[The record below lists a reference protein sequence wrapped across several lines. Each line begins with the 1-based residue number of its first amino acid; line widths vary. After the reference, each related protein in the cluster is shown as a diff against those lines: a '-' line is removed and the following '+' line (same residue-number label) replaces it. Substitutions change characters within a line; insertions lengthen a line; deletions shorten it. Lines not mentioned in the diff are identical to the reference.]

1 MKKTLLLTALF
12 AILFTCTFVALPL
25 NFALGEESFGA
36 TTLSNDICAFI
47 KDESVLQITDDFVVI
62 GNNSNIN
69 EKQFRELALSGTAKV
84 YLHYS
89 TMSNVPL
96 QYDACLIINNL
107 GKSLEYEYSEQ
118 ISISTNKL
126 LSNIKKFV
134 ARYVDEMS
142 VTSYVTTPSAV
153 NSNDIPTTFT
163 STIIDRE
170 YVANFDDAGYIT
182 YHIGVTRYIANSQ
195 SILYIVTVNNSFVPG
210 IVANQNGDTSY
221 KKFKNLDGYVH
232 MTVEQAYDRNEE
244 YYYGIRYGT
253 VPYKKDYWPINQP
266 VTVTI
271 TSSVQK
277 GLTLGFSFE
286 NGFSTSGDVNMNVGV
301 NLGSNISYGYSK
313 ALTQN
318 DPFFSAQVSAEVLA
332 YSDLIKK
339 YAEQYG
345 IPQFFDVICAVMMAE
360 SGGRVPD
367 VMQASECP
375 YNTKY
380 PKKPNGITDPEYSI
394 EVGVHYLADCLQGAG
409 CSSPSQMDELSLAL
423 QGYNY
428 GNGYIGWA
436 LENYGGYSEANAL
449 EFSKL
454 MQQKLGW
461 SSYGNPQYAAAV
473 MKYLVFTTEGIGF
486 HGGIF
491 NMHHRLDRLTQ
502 KSYDTYYLC

>member
-25 NFALGEESFGA
+25 NFALGEELYASTA
-36 TTLSNDICAFI
+36 LSNDICAFI

-69 EKQFRELALSGTAKV
+69 EKQFRELALSGSAKV

-89 TMSNVPL
+89 TKSNVPL

-134 ARYVDEMS
+134 ARYVDQISM
-142 VTSYVTTPSAV
+142 TSYAATPSAV

-182 YHIGVTRYIANSQ
+182 YHIGVTRYIANSK

-266 VTVTI
+266 LTVTI
-271 TSSVQK
+271 TSSVQL
-277 GLTLGFSFE
+277 GLTLGYSFS

-318 DPFFSAQVSAEVLA
+318 DPFFSAQVSANNLNECQWNYTCNSSQDRTCHLQTNYMFEMANERKDMFIGDFRLKLDYSFHLQRSVLFIPINKTYTHSA
-332 YSDLIKK
+332 DL
-339 YAEQYG
+339 
-345 IPQFFDVICAVMMAE
+345 FV
-360 SGGRVPD
+360 
-367 VMQASECP
+367 QAGEYQSIR
-375 YNTKY
+375 NFN
-380 PKKPNGITDPEYSI
+380 NGII
-394 EVGVHYLADCLQGAG
+394 
-409 CSSPSQMDELSLAL
+409 
-423 QGYNY
+423 
-428 GNGYIGWA
+428 
-436 LENYGGYSEANAL
+436 
-449 EFSKL
+449 
-454 MQQKLGW
+454 
-461 SSYGNPQYAAAV
+461 
-473 MKYLVFTTEGIGF
+473 
-486 HGGIF
+486 
-491 NMHHRLDRLTQ
+491 
-502 KSYDTYYLC
+502 